1 MQELWSRL
9 SSPRHLV
16 VFEAA
21 ARLGSFTL
29 AARELNVQQ
38 PSVSASIKQ
47 LEASLGVQL
56 FQRSH
61 RKITLTNAGSRLFA
75 DVSRAFEHLAHS
87 AAAIREFTSN
97 EHVTLSASSAFNN
110 YWLVPRL
117 ASFQRSNPSI
127 DLRLQSS
134 DREPDLNAEPISLA
148 IRLGNGSWPGC
159 DCALVAPEVIYPVAA
174 PRVMASAVHLRN
186 ITGLLHQRLIHLEEP
201 IRQRPSWAQWF
212 NAFGITEQPP
222 RGGLRLNDYAL
233 VLQAAM
239 AGEGFALAGITS
251 SPLWCKSNCW
261 LTDKIGLGQ
270 QAWGF
275 TLSGPKRP
283 RSSRRPRSFGTGCWS
298 RLRQL
303 PRMKKAFDLAGSLIT
318 TKDYQPMTEGICRVK
333 RQSCI
338 DRTFRRNPAFQ
349 SPAYHK
355 HPRPSPLSKH
365 SRSFN
370 GVFA

>member
-1 MQELWSRL
+1 MQDLWSRL

-174 PRVMASAVHLRN
+174 PRVMASAVHLRD

-239 AGEGFALAGITS
+239 AGEGFAFGWHHLVAPLVQKQLLADRQDWSWTTGMGFYLVWSKET
-251 SPLWCKSNCW
+251 PLIPPAKIVRDWV
-261 LTDKIGLGQ
+261 LEQVAPAATDEK
-270 QAWGF
+270 
-275 TLSGPKRP
+275 
-283 RSSRRPRSFGTGCWS
+283 
-298 RLRQL
+298 
-303 PRMKKAFDLAGSLIT
+303 
-318 TKDYQPMTEGICRVK
+318 
-333 RQSCI
+333 
-338 DRTFRRNPAFQ
+338 
-349 SPAYHK
+349 
-355 HPRPSPLSKH
+355 
-365 SRSFN
+365 
-370 GVFA
+370 GV